1 MPTFREEVEAAQL
14 RLGLS
19 QRQVA
24 DAAGISQG
32 HLSKMLRGIAPA
44 EGWAAQRVLAA
55 LKVPNPLV
63 CAAEHLVNDLAKQD
77 PQGLRSVMHLMHHLL
92 GRADG

>member
-1 MPTFREEVEAAQL
+1 MPTFRKKVEAAQL

-44 EGWAAQRVLAA
+44 EGVAAQRVVAA
-55 LKVPNPLV
+55 LRATDPLAR
-63 CAAEHLVNDLAKQD
+63 AAEHLVNNLAIRD
-77 PQGLRSVMHLMHHLL
+77 PEGLKKVMHLMHHLL
-92 GRADG
+92 RA